1 MPEILLTELI
11 EGPAVDRLGD
21 RFQVVCRPNIWR
33 DPVGL
38 KAAMQD
44 VRAVIVRN
52 QTELTRELI
61 ESSKRLA
68 VIGRAGAGLDNI
80 DTVAAEQLGI
90 AVCNTPAENS
100 LAVAELVMGLML
112 TMARELPAAISTTR
126 AGGWDRMRFNGVELH
141 GKTLGLVGFGR
152 IGQLVARRAAA
163 FGMKIVAHDQ
173 YLPKDANVL
182 QELDVSLLGFHELL
196 EVANVVSCHV
206 PLTAETQGMFNAVA
220 FAKMQQGSWFIN
232 AARGEV
238 VCEQALIA
246 SLSSAQI
253 GGAALDVREVEPP
266 MDVHSAGLASM
277 ENVYLTPH
285 IGAFT
290 IESQTR
296 VLEKVCRD
304 VAGVLERK

>member
-1 MPEILLTELI
+1 
-11 EGPAVDRLGD
+11 
-21 RFQVVCRPNIWR
+21 
-33 DPVGL
+33 
-38 KAAMQD
+38 MQD
-44 VRAVIVRN
+44 ARAVIVRN
-52 QTELTRELI
+52 QTQVTKELI
-61 ESSKRLA
+61 ESSKRLE

-112 TMARELPAAISTTR
+112 TMARELAAAISTTR
-126 AGGWDRMRFNGVELH
+126 AGGWERMRFNGVELY

-163 FGMKIVAHDQ
+163 FGMKIVAHDE
-173 YLPKDANVL
+173 YLSKDAGVL
-182 QELDVSLLGFHELL
+182 QELDVPLLGFHELL
-196 EVANVVSCHV
+196 AVANVVSCHV
-206 PLTAETQGMFNAVA
+206 PLTAQTQGMFDAAA

-238 VCEQALIA
+238 VREEALLA
-246 SLSSAQI
+246 SLVSEQI
-253 GGAALDVREVEPP
+253 GAAALDVRETEPP
-266 MDVHSAGLASM
+266 DVPNAGLASL

-290 IESQTR
+290 IEAQTR

-304 VAGVLERK
+304 VADVLDRK